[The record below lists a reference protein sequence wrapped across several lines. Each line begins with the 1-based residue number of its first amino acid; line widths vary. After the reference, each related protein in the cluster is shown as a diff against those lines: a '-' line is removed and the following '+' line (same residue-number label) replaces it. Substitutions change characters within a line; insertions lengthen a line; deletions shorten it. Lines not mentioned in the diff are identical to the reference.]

1 MPALFRTFFPVLALQ
16 KLLKLVKIWQSSSTL
31 LRFMNHGKNV
41 GFNFIQVWCAH
52 KSGDVV
58 NFTTVACRISSRLK
72 WYKNYTNRLRLAKV
86 ITKNKLPRF
95 YGSLCMLMN
104 KVFEITLACML
115 YSSSHLSHIYQL
127 LYVLGNLDLVGLKQV
142 FKAENNPWV
151 PPIEDQLQIG
161 VSHVFDYIRTDT
173 YKL

>member
-1 MPALFRTFFPVLALQ
+1 
-16 KLLKLVKIWQSSSTL
+16 
-31 LRFMNHGKNV
+31 
-41 GFNFIQVWCAH
+41 
-52 KSGDVV
+52 
-58 NFTTVACRISSRLK
+58 
-72 WYKNYTNRLRLAKV
+72 
-86 ITKNKLPRF
+86 
-95 YGSLCMLMN
+95 MLMN